1 LGGGRSLAGGGPAEA
16 AAAYAAYLD
25 TLPTRPHHGDG
36 AFPRQAATV
45 LAHALAAGEGGP
57 AGAGG
62 PPWSGAWWT
71 ERTWVL
77 GAAALAAAP
86 LSPALRR
93 DTAWAALLL
102 PVGALLGAR
111 LLAAMGGV
119 ELWRDAPAALR
130 AAVFTGRLEGVPAP
144 ARSLLL
150 RLGGEG
156 EREARR
162 LRLARPLLAL
172 AAAAHACDL
181 ALLLAPAWRRPA
193 DPLVNALLLRYRG
206 RIERTRREAS
216 APEAGRG

>member
-1 LGGGRSLAGGGPAEA
+1 MGGGRSLAGEGPAGA

-25 TLPTRPHHGDG
+25 TLPVRPHHGDG
-36 AFPRQAATV
+36 AFPRPAAAA
-45 LAHALAAGEGGP
+45 LAHALASGEGGP
-57 AGAGG
+57 AGGSG

-71 ERTWVL
+71 QRALVL

-86 LSPALRR
+86 SAPARRR
-93 DTAWAALLL
+93 DIAWAALLL
-102 PVGALLGAR
+102 PVGALLGTR

-130 AAVFTGRLEGVPAP
+130 AAVFSGRLEGVPGP

-156 EREARR
+156 EGEARR

-193 DPLVNALLLRYRG
+193 DPLVNALLVRYRG
-206 RIERTRREAS
+206 RIDGARRAG
-216 APEAGRG
+216 ALPEAGRG